1 MKPRIFPAL
10 IVFGTLLLLAGCGH
24 VDLTAEGSRSRQL
37 RGTLLIGQPL
47 PVGAEILVRLVAPPG
62 GAPTALAGAGSPM
75 TRPGP
80 ASADQI
86 LGEFLQTLTAPAN
99 DGMPFEIEFAAEDAL
114 LRRGLNLE
122 ARVYFNG
129 RVRFRT
135 VNAHVVT
142 ANSVHFPQALPLQ
155 AVDR

>member
-86 LGEFLQTLTAPAN
+86 LTAPAN
-99 DGMPFEIEFAAEDAL
+99 DGMPFEIDFAAEDAL

-142 ANSVHFPQALPLQ
+142 ANSVHFPQGLPLQ